1 MGERPGILFRFEL
14 LDALEQLAP
23 ADVGNLFLSV
33 MRYGKDGVLPEFKN
47 PVLSVLWPFLK
58 SAADRDAESYDSKTA
73 QRRYALYCREMK
85 RKEETPLSF
94 DDWKIS
100 VDIEVNRPILPGVH
114 AQPQLQPQNHTQ
126 EQEQMQEQR
135 TADKPPAP
143 ARRKFGAYGWV
154 KLTDDEHNRLERDLG
169 ADELARCISY
179 IDEAAQGNGNKNKW
193 KDWNL
198 VIRRCSREG
207 WGRNRSQQNDR
218 NKLRTDAD
226 YQGGDFFDG
235 GDT

>member
-94 DDWKIS
+94 EDWKTS
-100 VDIEVNRPILPGVH
+100 VDIEANRPILSDVH
-114 AQPQLQPQNHTQ
+114 TQIHTQTQIQTHTQ
-126 EQEQMQEQR
+126 EQEQGQKQEH
-135 TADKPPAP
+135 TSAGKPPAP
-143 ARRKFGAYGWV
+143 ARRKFAPPSLDEVAEYVRERGSRVDPQGFIDFYSSKGWLV
-154 KLTDDEHNRLERDLG
+154 GKTPMKDWKAACRNAESWERWHKPQATDRNRLRTP
-169 ADELARCISY
+169 DEY
-179 IDEAAQGNGNKNKW
+179 EN
-193 KDWNL
+193 
-198 VIRRCSREG
+198 
-207 WGRNRSQQNDR
+207 
-218 NKLRTDAD
+218 
-226 YQGGDFFDG
+226 GDFFG
-235 GDT
+235 GDI